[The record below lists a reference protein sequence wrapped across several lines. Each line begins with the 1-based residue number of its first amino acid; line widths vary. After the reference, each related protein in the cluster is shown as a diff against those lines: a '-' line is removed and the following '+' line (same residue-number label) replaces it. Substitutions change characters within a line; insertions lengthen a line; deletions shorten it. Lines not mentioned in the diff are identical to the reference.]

1 MKRFILRGLTLG
13 SALIFSSHLYAAH
26 TITLHNVTSCEVTNW
41 HYGTGTNAKKNTVP
55 AVDVYSFF
63 YVNDFSSSRTYFG
76 TIPANEAGV
85 AVISD
90 HNPNVSPYMPMFNL
104 GYSPSPGYTQGSA
117 SYNSTTIDDFNNWYI
132 FQTRDSDGPSGGA
145 LSVLEIYPKNPCA
158 E

>member
-1 MKRFILRGLTLG
+1 MKRCILRGLALG

-26 TITLHNVTSCEVTNW
+26 TITLHNATSCEVVNW
-41 HYGTGTNAKKNTVP
+41 YGGTGENMEKNTVP

-63 YVNDFSSSRTYFG
+63 YASESSGSRTYFG
-76 TIPANEAGV
+76 TIPANQTGV

-117 SYNSTTIDDFNNWYI
+117 SYNSRSIDDFNNWYI
-132 FQTRDSDGPSGGA
+132 FQTRDSDGQNGSA
-145 LSVLEIYPKNPCA
+145 LSVLEVYPKDPCA